1 MPAFAG
7 AEVVRMMELL
17 FILGAAIVFMLID
30 ILSLTSLAA
39 IDQLGLLQPIR
50 DGINQF
56 LSSAGTI

>member
-1 MPAFAG
+1 
-7 AEVVRMMELL
+7 MMELL